1 MSVSYRT
8 HNASYCQTV
17 KIIVNEDQDSKDD
30 RCKLCTYTCVDLFA
44 GPSSECGRAAG
55 LVHHTYHRSQDNQE
69 DQDSYVIAVRKNLD
83 DSSLKNLCYGSF
95 EFESGIKQC
104 SYYNSHKQR
113 TVYFFCDQRK
123 DDRYKRWK
131 QCPDCCIQ
139 SRLISLLRI
148 RSQHSQGTCQ
158 CAHEYH
164 CHNRQCCSCFFTHFS
179 PPFSGTKKRRLSLLR
194 TPPVK

>member
-1 MSVSYRT
+1 MMSVCYRT

-17 KIIVNEDQDSKDD
+17 EIIINKDQNTKHNCGKF
-30 RCKLCTYTCVDLFA
+30 RTYTCVDLFA
-44 GPSSECGRAAG
+44 GPSSECGGAAG

-179 PPFSGTKKRRLSLLR
+179 PPFSGTKKRRLSLLKN
-194 TPPVK
+194 TSG

>member
-1 MSVSYRT
+1 MMSVCYRT

-17 KIIVNEDQDSKDD
+17 EIIINKDQNTKHNCGKF
-30 RCKLCTYTCVDLFA
+30 RTYTCVDLFA
-44 GPSSECGRAAG
+44 GPSSECGGAAG

-179 PPFSGTKKRRLSLLR
+179 PPFFGDKKTEAVPS
-194 TPPVK
+194 